1 MEQKIDNNEENL
13 LNLFRLLTNYQIVQD
28 ELKVKIPIKRK
39 RSKIF
44 ILF

>member
-28 ELKVKIPIKRK
+28 ELKVKNLDKK
-39 RSKIF
+39 KSF
-44 ILF
+44 